1 MVQYDGRLIGHHFE
15 QGFATAANVSV
26 HLVIFLDHPSCSDMR
41 TFDSSRVNRNGIK
54 ALWLIEVSA
63 VTVEVLLHFNTE
75 NPAILRSGSD
85 R

>member
-1 MVQYDGRLIGHHFE
+1 MGRYDGNLIGFHFVPVIV
-15 QGFATAANVSV
+15 TAANVSV
-26 HLVIFLDHPSCSDMR
+26 HLVIFLGHPSCSNMR
-41 TFDSSRVNRNGIK
+41 TFDSSRANRNGIK

-63 VTVEVLLHFNTE
+63 VTVEVLLPFNTE